1 MEIDIENKKHYI
13 EVSDLVYSE
22 IYEYYGFV
30 CLIDNKYYF
39 VDNNSFE
46 NYSSS
51 YDNLNNLICN
61 LKLELIAKNEDL
73 KISLKY

>member
-1 MEIDIENKKHYI
+1 MKIDIENKKHYI
-13 EVSDLVYSE
+13 EVGDLVYSE
-22 IYEYYGFV
+22 IYEYYGFI
-30 CLIDNKYYF
+30 CLI
-39 VDNNSFE
+39 DNNSFE

-51 YDNLNNLICN
+51 CDNLNNLICN